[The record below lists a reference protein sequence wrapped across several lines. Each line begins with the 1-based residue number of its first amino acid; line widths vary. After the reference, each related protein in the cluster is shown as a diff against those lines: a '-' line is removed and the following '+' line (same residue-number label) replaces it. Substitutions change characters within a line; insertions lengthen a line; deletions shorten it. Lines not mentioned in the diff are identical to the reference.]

1 MISSDILL
9 SCTGIWKTFDQRLIP
24 SSMLQDRVIRWR
36 TYQKKWSH
44 TALKDVSLT
53 VKKGEWI
60 GMYAPNGSGKTTLLR
75 ILAGILPPD
84 KGSMYRGGTLSC
96 FFDLSAGFHPERSAP
111 ENIYLHGLLHGRSS
125 ADIRESIDAV
135 IDFAG
140 TASHRDL
147 PMKCYSTGMNLRV
160 AFAASAMIDADIYL
174 FDEVLAV
181 GDTEFQEKCKNHL
194 SQLRQK
200 GKSAIIVSHEIK
212 DLEELCDQIFTLENG
227 TLRPYQERIPL

>member
-84 KGSMYRGGTLSC
+84 KGEYVSRRNTLL
-96 FFDLSAGFHPERSAP
+96 FF
-111 ENIYLHGLLHGRSS
+111 
-125 ADIRESIDAV
+125 
-135 IDFAG
+135 
-140 TASHRDL
+140 
-147 PMKCYSTGMNLRV
+147 
-160 AFAASAMIDADIYL
+160 
-174 FDEVLAV
+174 
-181 GDTEFQEKCKNHL
+181 
-194 SQLRQK
+194 
-200 GKSAIIVSHEIK
+200 
-212 DLEELCDQIFTLENG
+212 
-227 TLRPYQERIPL
+227 